1 MADDL
6 CMMPATEL
14 VAAFQHG
21 TLSPVEAT
29 EAALA
34 RIEAVN
40 GTFNA
45 FVVVDAFKAEVLRH
59 FYGGAADDDDDD
71 DDDEIV
77 EVDDAE
83 FARLL
88 ALAEAEDDE
97 DD

>member
-1 MADDL
+1 MQRALSRLTALSIARRVDPDHAVALGAAIRAEMNDAEVADDD
-6 CMMPATEL
+6 
-14 VAAFQHG
+14 
-21 TLSPVEAT
+21 
-29 EAALA
+29 
-34 RIEAVN
+34 
-40 GTFNA
+40 A

-71 DDDEIV
+71 DEIV

-88 ALAEAEDDE
+88 ALAEAADDE